1 MPSPFVFVPL
11 DGMDARNLLSLKLNR
26 PVEVIF
32 RLEVLLD
39 NLIIGIGLVNAERRG
54 EILLLFMSGA
64 QEEITRH
71 SMNASHSPSGTIF
84 WSL

>member
-1 MPSPFVFVPL
+1 
-11 DGMDARNLLSLKLNR
+11 MDARNLLSLKLNR

-39 NLIIGIGLVNAERRG
+39 NLIIGIGLVYAKRRG
-54 EILLLFMSGA
+54 EILLLFMNGA

>member
-1 MPSPFVFVPL
+1 
-11 DGMDARNLLSLKLNR
+11 MDARNLLSLKLNR